1 MQPPLRAPP
10 TLGSSLR
17 TNRTPTPHIRVL
29 YESHTRN
36 LAVVLQPAQPSS
48 DPAATLPHALDA
60 VASRRAHRRP
70 TALCCTS
77 IKAGRPFG
85 SKCLS
90 AGSVSPSTCGLSL
103 PRCAAPTGTFLGEP
117 CHTTRE
123 SRGHFAPACFPSPFY
138 SDLKLPSRNARQTG
152 WLEDIHILPLRP
164 SNTVSRQR
172 SRCGHNITLRVS
184 RMDQLPAQACTDS
197 YRSRTLAARRP
208 TTDQWALPSA
218 TRAWLAG

>member
-1 MQPPLRAPP
+1 LQLPLVALFPSSHLSVAPSFATTSP
-10 TLGSSLR
+10 CTPALGSSLR

-29 YESHTRN
+29 YEPHTRN

-60 VASRRAHRRP
+60 VASRRLHRRP

-77 IKAGRPFG
+77 IKAGRPYG

-117 CHTTRE
+117 CRTTRE
-123 SRGHFAPACFPSPFY
+123 SRGHFAPACFPSSF
-138 SDLKLPSRNARQTG
+138 L
-152 WLEDIHILPLRP
+152 LRFK
-164 SNTVSRQR
+164 
-172 SRCGHNITLRVS
+172 ITIKKCKANR
-184 RMDQLPAQACTDS
+184 
-197 YRSRTLAARRP
+197 
-208 TTDQWALPSA
+208 
-218 TRAWLAG
+218 LAGRHTYTSIPPI